1 MMYATRSRLVTAVT
15 VALCGSAAF
24 VVSPNVAW
32 ASSYSVQGNS
42 GGFFFIDSHNEGW
55 NDWHDWSAFSDAV
68 NTKLQ

>member
-42 GGFFFIDSHNEGW
+42 GGFFLSIRIMRDGMTGMIGLLSRMR
-55 NDWHDWSAFSDAV
+55 
-68 NTKLQ
+68 